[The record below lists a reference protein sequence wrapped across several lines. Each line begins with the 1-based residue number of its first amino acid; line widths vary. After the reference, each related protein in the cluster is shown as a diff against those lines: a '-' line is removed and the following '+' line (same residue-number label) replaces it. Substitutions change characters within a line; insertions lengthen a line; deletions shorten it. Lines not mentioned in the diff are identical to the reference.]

1 MFNRFSRSFIQARRA
16 IHTTQSINQSSNPQS
31 INQSS
36 NQSMKYW
43 STVTAVTA
51 LGLTGYYLSN
61 SQTVDCS
68 QGVTTRRWHYYR
80 GTPRGDEL
88 KDLRLI
94 SGSIHPNLAAEIATY
109 LGIPLTST
117 KTGQFSDGECEI
129 AINENVRESHTFVIA
144 PISAPVN
151 DSLMELLLLI
161 STLRRSSVAEIT
173 AVIPYMGYCR
183 QDKKMTSRVPISAA
197 DVATMLEECGV
208 DRVISVDL
216 HTGQIQGFFSPK
228 IAVENL
234 EAVNIGALYFA
245 EKDLDRPVVVAPSS
259 GSVIRAKKFRE
270 ILSDKTGE
278 VDLAMLIE
286 NAYHELDEGGRL
298 IGVAK
303 QLDLV
308 GEVKGHDCIIVE
320 DIVDTACTLDR
331 AAEEL
336 IKQGAK
342 RVFAF
347 ASHGLLTG
355 GAVKLIRSSPITE
368 LVITNT
374 VPFPANGDEDSGNK
388 ITQLTL
394 APLLAETIKR
404 VYTQQSILS
413 LFDVDGAQEGAEQL
427 HSNVHT
433 PVPVVPAADNKTSTT
448 SS

>member
-1 MFNRFSRSFIQARRA
+1 MFNRFSRTFTQARRA
-16 IHTTQSINQSSNPQS
+16 FHTTQSTQQSTTHSTKFWSTATAFTACGIAGYYASNPQS
-31 INQSS
+31 
-36 NQSMKYW
+36 
-43 STVTAVTA
+43 VE
-51 LGLTGYYLSN
+51 
-61 SQTVDCS
+61 CS

-80 GTPRGDEL
+80 GTPRGDQL

-94 SGSIHPNLAAEIATY
+94 SGSIHPLLAAEIATY
-109 LGIPLTST
+109 LGIPLTAAR
-117 KTGQFSDGECEI
+117 TGQFADGECDI

-197 DVATMLEECGV
+197 DVAMMLEESGV

-245 EKDLDRPVVVAPSS
+245 EKDLHRPVVVAPSS

-336 IKQGAK
+336 IKQGAS

-355 GAVKLIRSSPITE
+355 GAVKLIKQSPITE

-374 VPFPANGDEDSGNK
+374 VPFPRNGDEESGNK

-413 LFDVDGAQEGAEQL
+413 LFDVDGAQEGAETTHPANL
-427 HSNVHT
+427 
-433 PVPVVPAADNKTSTT
+433 PVPVVSGTSA
-448 SS
+448 